1 MGIIRTI
8 LLVMVQNDD
17 SNGMGS
23 AFGGQ
28 SAAFGSHS
36 ASVLTKT
43 TGVLVGLFF
52 VTVFSL
58 ALFSRTSKGDDGLS
72 ATANAVEASDSSEA
86 KANGSWVDDAIKSDS
101 GVPSQEMGSAQ
112 AGSEDASA
120 EEAGN
125 TVNEEDEMI
134 HAEPLGETSPV
145 SAEEQNS

>member
-8 LLVMVQNDD
+8 LLVVFIIISILLILLVLVQNDD

-58 ALFSRTSKGDDGLS
+58 ALLSRTNKADAGLS
-72 ATANAVEASDSSEA
+72 ETAASVETAAPDAESASGTANTWLEEEIQGTKAELPQQTVDSAVESVENAVEATSEAASDS
-86 KANGSWVDDAIKSDS
+86 VD
-101 GVPSQEMGSAQ
+101 
-112 AGSEDASA
+112 A
-120 EEAGN
+120 E
-125 TVNEEDEMI
+125 
-134 HAEPLGETSPV
+134 
-145 SAEEQNS
+145 